1 MMDRCWLGET
11 NFDFD
16 HEQLG
21 SRPNATAIQINGND
35 HYILNTIVFS
45 SKIGLEVNGAADYI
59 TGAASVAS
67 LLAAVLTEIY
77 LYGVRSCEEIL
88 RHTGQVVLGPE
99 GGSVAISN
107 STAGVTPPSALL
119 AMWETPFA
127 SDDLEV
133 GGCPA
138 LL

>member
-1 MMDRCWLGET
+1 
-11 NFDFD
+11 
-16 HEQLG
+16 
-21 SRPNATAIQINGND
+21 
-35 HYILNTIVFS
+35 
-45 SKIGLEVNGAADYI
+45 
-59 TGAASVAS
+59 
-67 LLAAVLTEIY
+67 
-77 LYGVRSCEEIL
+77 
-88 RHTGQVVLGPE
+88 VVLGPE

-107 STAGVTPPSALL
+107 STAGVTPTSALL